1 MVPNHKMRDMKKTF
15 KVKKSRGGRE
25 TIFEGTLD
33 HLVDGVFGYTL
44 ECGSSWNRKINRR
57 PKTIG
62 ALITAINKSYDE
74 IEGGFTRSSVELVK

>member
-1 MVPNHKMRDMKKTF
+1 MKKTF

-33 HLVDGVFGYTL
+33 HLIDGVFGYTL

-62 ALITAINKSYDE
+62 SLITAINKSYDE
-74 IEGGFTRSSVELVK
+74 IEGGFTRSFVELVK